1 MITCDSLQ
9 RKLQGQYITLARPQS
24 VGNQQ
29 NSIVHYSLSSFSPD
43 FHWGQRQSF
52 SLFSVHLW
60 KRWELQLSRVV
71 IGLPARSELTSA
83 PLSTIP
89 LSRVQLQSNDG
100 DGAQY
105 QLYSLEWWWQWWRW
119 WCDYIDD
126 GDEDDDDL
134 SQVQNRKRTTE
145 LCINSDPA
153 AFFVPR
159 LPRPCLAP
167 RFARGFTIPTKCI
180 CSGLFR
186 IQRGFTIS
194 KVHQHL
200 FRILWPC
207 LRKPSN
213 YGLSDSLG
221 HLHSVVSAV
230 INLVDMW
237 YLFHFF
243 SIRDPSSPKMRPP
256 IFTK

>member
-1 MITCDSLQ
+1 MRATTIKSCDWPPCSFRTDIGATIHYPTIKSTTAEQ
-9 RKLQGQYITLARPQS
+9 RRRRSPVSTL
-24 VGNQQ
+24 
-29 NSIVHYSLSSFSPD
+29 
-43 FHWGQRQSF
+43 
-52 SLFSVHLW
+52 
-60 KRWELQLSRVV
+60 
-71 IGLPARSELTSA
+71 
-83 PLSTIP
+83 
-89 LSRVQLQSNDG
+89 
-100 DGAQY
+100 
-105 QLYSLEWWWQWWRW
+105 LEWWWQWWW
-119 WCDYIDD
+119 WWLYWWWWWMWWWSIRSTKPQ
-126 GDEDDDDL
+126 ED
-134 SQVQNRKRTTE
+134 NRAVYQLWSSGL
-145 LCINSDPA
+145 LCPKITQD
-153 AFFVPR
+153 
-159 LPRPCLAP
+159 CLAP

>member
-1 MITCDSLQ
+1 MRSKTVIFFVFCSSLKEMRATTIKSCDWPPCSF
-9 RKLQGQYITLARPQS
+9 RTDIGA
-24 VGNQQ
+24 
-29 NSIVHYSLSSFSPD
+29 SIHY
-43 FHWGQRQSF
+43 
-52 SLFSVHLW
+52 
-60 KRWELQLSRVV
+60 
-71 IGLPARSELTSA
+71 
-83 PLSTIP
+83 P
-89 LSRVQLQSNDG
+89 LSRVQLQSSDG

-105 QLYSLEWWWQWWRW
+105 QLQSLEWWWQ

-221 HLHSVVSAV
+221 HLHSVVSV
-230 INLVDMW
+230 IINLVDMW
-237 YLFHFF
+237 FLFNFF
-243 SIRDPSSPKMRPP
+243 LHQRPLYSKRWDLP
-256 IFTK
+256 FFTK